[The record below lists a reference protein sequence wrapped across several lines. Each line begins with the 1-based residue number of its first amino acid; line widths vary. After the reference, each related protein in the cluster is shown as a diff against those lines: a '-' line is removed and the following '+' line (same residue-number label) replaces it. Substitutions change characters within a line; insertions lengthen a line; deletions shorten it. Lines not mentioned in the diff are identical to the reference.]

1 MRRTPIGHAGL
12 FFRRHKTTP
21 RAKCKAYKG
30 QGAMRRQTQ
39 SVRRSMGHFSQ
50 RVPGYRDTRTNEKAA
65 DLDKRWRLP

>member
-1 MRRTPIGHAGL
+1 MRRTPIGRAGL

-39 SVRRSMGHFSQ
+39 SVRRNMGHFSQ
-50 RVPGYRDTRTNEKAA
+50 RVPDYRDTRTNKKAA
-65 DLDKRWRLP
+65 DLQRGGRLP